1 MNKKPINISGIS
13 ESRVAPVAADV
24 AKQNAQ
30 ALIVVSSATRAK
42 RLAEDLAFFAGEN
55 KSIYVIPEDEG
66 VFLHYEARSREQ
78 LFARMKALKA
88 LRTGEECIVI
98 VPVTSAV
105 KRLTPPE
112 FFEEASLRIERGG
125 EAEPDSVKEKLTR
138 MGYERVPIIEG
149 RGQFS
154 VRGSIIDVFAADAD
168 SPYRIELFD
177 TEVDSIR
184 SFDIDTQRSEENLKY
199 VEIYPAEQLLRN
211 DELFKNAASRIKAE
225 YTKYIKKIGPGEAAD
240 KLTRRRDELVEYIE
254 TSTNLQ
260 LLENYIE
267 YFYEEPTFVWDYLKS
282 DAAVM
287 VDDPIRCHEVLSLRD
302 RELTDDFEALTES
315 GSVIPKDFQVFAG
328 KKEFCEIYKRAGVY
342 VFTPLTQ
349 TIKEISAYDEV
360 RSLQSK
366 QTPIFAGHMDMLESE
381 LKLYLKNSYKVTIV
395 CSSKERM
402 ENIRDFLE
410 RAGLDGKVWLKEGKL
425 SGGIEYP
432 TEKRCWISDSDIF
445 SEKKRKGHRAKPK
458 NGKPISS
465 FSDLHVG
472 DFVVHEN
479 HGIGKFSGI
488 KQISTE
494 GKAKDYIV
502 IKYAGSDV
510 LYVPVEHMDIV
521 QKYSGSEDGVPKLN
535 KLSGTEWRTTKA
547 RAKAAIVNM
556 ANELLELS
564 AARQSQPGFAFS
576 KDNEW
581 QKEFEESFPFA
592 ETDDQLRCIEE
603 IKKDMEKPTAMD
615 RLLCGDVG
623 YGKTEVAARALFK
636 CVCDGKQAAV
646 LVPTTLLANQ
656 HYYTLK
662 ERFEKFPFKVEVMSR
677 FRSEKQQEEIA
688 RAINRGAVDV
698 VIGTHRLLSKDVRF
712 KNLGLLVVDEEQRFG
727 VQHKEAIKMLKNNVD
742 VLTLSATP
750 IPRTLHMSL
759 VGIRDMSVI
768 EEPPEERYPVQT
780 YVLEQDDQLIREV
793 IERELA
799 RDGQVYVLFNK
810 VRGISRIA
818 AKIAE
823 LVPDAR
829 VAVGHGQMKENE
841 LEKIMIDF
849 INKETDVLVSTT
861 IIESG
866 LDIPNANTI
875 LILDADKLGL
885 AQLYQLRG
893 RVGRSN
899 RIAYA
904 YLMYKKDSVL
914 TETAEKRLRAI
925 KEFTEFG
932 AGFKVAMRDLEI
944 RGAGNLLGTEQHGHM
959 LDVGYELYCKLVDD
973 AVRALSGEVVNPDH
987 EEASIEIRATA
998 FIPNTYISDEV
1009 LKLQMYKK
1017 IAMVTCEEDEDEILE
1032 EMLDRFGDVP
1042 AETVNLTKISRIRSL
1057 AENLCITRVAEE
1069 RNGNSLRV
1077 VFYFAQNNTLNAEK
1091 LMNLSAAF
1099 GSRILIHGGVKP
1111 FIRYSVEKDK
1121 LRETIEVLETLK

>member
-1 MNKKPINISGIS
+1 MNKRPINISGIS
-13 ESRVAPVAADV
+13 ESRIAPVAANI
-24 AKQNAQ
+24 AKSNAQ
-30 ALIVVSSATRAK
+30 ALIIVSTGTRAK
-42 RLAEDLAFFAGEN
+42 RLAEDLAFFAD
-55 KSIYVIPEDEG
+55 KKIYVMPEEEG

-78 LFARMKALKA
+78 LFDRVKALKA
-88 LRTGEECIVI
+88 LMTGEDCIVI
-98 VPVTSAV
+98 APSVSSV
-105 KRLTPPE
+105 KRLPPPE
-112 FFEEASLRIERGG
+112 VFEEASLRIERGG
-125 EAEPDSVKEKLTR
+125 EVSLSDIKEKLTR
-138 MGYERVPIIEG
+138 MGYDRVAIIES

-154 VRGSIIDVFAADAD
+154 VRGSIIDIFASDAD
-168 SPYRIELFD
+168 IPYRVELFD

-184 SFDIDTQRSEENLKY
+184 SFDIDTQRSVENLKY
-199 VEIYPAEQLLRN
+199 IEVYPAEQLIRD
-211 DELFKNAASRIKAE
+211 DEAFEAAAKLLESE
-225 YTKYIKKIGPGEAAD
+225 YSKYIKKIGPGEAAD
-240 KLTRRRDELVEYIE
+240 KLVRRRNELAEYIR
-254 TSTNLQ
+254 TATNIQ
-260 LLENYIE
+260 LLENYLQ
-267 YFYEEPTFVWDYLKS
+267 YFYKEPSFIWDYAG
-282 DAAVM
+282 DNTVIM
-287 VDDPIRCHEVLSLRD
+287 VDDPVRCHEVLSLRD
-302 RELTDDFEALTES
+302 RELVDDFEVMTGE
-315 GSVIPKDFQVFAG
+315 GHVIPKDIEVFAG
-328 KKEFCEIYKRAGVY
+328 KKEFISIYKREGVY

-349 TIKEISAYDEV
+349 NIKEISAYDEIH
-360 RSLQSK
+360 SMQSR
-366 QTPIFAGHMDMLESE
+366 QTPIFSGHMDMLESD
-381 LKLYLKNSYKVTIV
+381 LKLYVKNGYKVTIV
-395 CSSKERM
+395 CSSKDRL
-402 ENIRDFLE
+402 ENLRDFLE
-410 RAGLDGKVWLKEGKL
+410 RAKLNNKVWLKEGKL
-425 SGGIEYP
+425 SSGIEYP
-432 TEKRCWISDSDIF
+432 QEKRCWISDSDIF
-445 SEKKRKGHRAKPK
+445 TEKKRSGRKIKPK
-458 NGKPISS
+458 NAKPISS
-465 FSDLHVG
+465 FADLRVG
-472 DFVVHEN
+472 DYVVHEN

-488 KQISTE
+488 EQITIE
-494 GKAKDYIV
+494 GNSKDYIK

-510 LYVPVEHMDIV
+510 LYVPVEQMDIV
-521 QKYSGSEDGVPKLN
+521 QKYSGADDGVPKIN
-535 KLSGTEWRTTKA
+535 KLSGGEWKATKA

-564 AARQSQPGFAFS
+564 AARKSQPGFAFS

-581 QKEFEESFPFA
+581 QHQFEESFPYA
-592 ETDDQLRCIEE
+592 ETDDQLRCIAE
-603 IKKDMEKPTAMD
+603 IKKDMEKPSAMD

-677 FRSEKQQEEIA
+677 FRSEKQQAEIA
-688 RAINRGAVDV
+688 NAINKGSVDV
-698 VIGTHRLLSKDVRF
+698 VIGTHRLLSKDVQF

-780 YVLEQDDQLIREV
+780 YVLEQEDQIIREV

-799 RDGQVYVLFNK
+799 RDGQVYVLYNK
-810 VRGISRIA
+810 VRGISKVASR
-818 AKIAE
+818 IAE

-849 INKETDVLVSTT
+849 INKESDVLVSTT

-866 LDIPNANTI
+866 IDIPNVNTI

-914 TETAEKRLRAI
+914 SENAEKRLRAI

-973 AVRALSGEVVNPDH
+973 AVRALSGEVVNPDR
-987 EEASIEIRATA
+987 EEATIEIRTSA
-998 FIPNTYISDEV
+998 FIPDTYISDEV
-1009 LKLQMYKK
+1009 VKLQMYKK
-1017 IAMVTCEEDEDEILE
+1017 IAFVSSEEDEDEILD

-1042 AETVNLTKISRIRSL
+1042 AETINLTKISRIRSL
-1057 AENLCITRVAEE
+1057 AESLCITRVAEE
-1069 RNGNSLRV
+1069 KDAKGTRI
-1077 VFYFAQNNTLNAEK
+1077 VFYFAQDNPLNPER
-1091 LMNLSAAF
+1091 LINLSALF
-1099 GSRILIHGGVKP
+1099 GARVFIHGGVKP

-1121 LRETIEVLETLK
+1121 LRETIAVLEALK

>member
-1 MNKKPINISGIS
+1 MNKRPINISGIS
-13 ESRVAPVAADV
+13 ESRVAPVAADK
-24 AKQNAQ
+24 AKSNAQ
-30 ALIVVSSATRAK
+30 ALIIVSSATRAK
-42 RLAEDLAFFAGEN
+42 RLAEDLAFFAD
-55 KSIYVIPEDEG
+55 KRIYVVPEEEG

-88 LRTGEECIVI
+88 LRSGEECIVI
-98 VPVTSAV
+98 APATAAV
-105 KRLTPPE
+105 KRLPPPSV
-112 FFEEASLRIERGG
+112 FEEASVRIERGG
-125 EAEPDSVKEKLTR
+125 EVSLSDVKEKLAG
-138 MGYERVPIIEG
+138 MGYERVAIIES

-154 VRGSIIDVFAADAD
+154 VRGSIIDVFAVDAEN
-168 SPYRIELFD
+168 PYRVELFD

-199 VEIYPAEQLLRN
+199 IEIYPAEQLIRN
-211 DELFKNAASRIKAE
+211 EEIFTSAATLLESE
-225 YTKYIKKIGPGEAAD
+225 YTKYIKKIGPCEAAD
-240 KLTRRRDELVEYIE
+240 KLSRRRDELSEYIKTE
-254 TSTNLQ
+254 TNIQ
-260 LLENYIE
+260 LLENYLH
-267 YFYEEPTFVWDYLKS
+267 YFFKEPSFIWDYAG
-282 DAAVM
+282 DDTVIM
-287 VDDPIRCHEVLSLRD
+287 VDDPIRCHEVLELRD
-302 RELTDDFEALTES
+302 RELTDDFRVMTDE
-315 GSVIPKDFQVFAG
+315 GYVIPKDFEVFAG
-328 KKEFCEIYKRAGVY
+328 KKEFCDIYRKEGVY

-349 TIKEISAYDEV
+349 NIKEISAYEQV
-360 RSLQSK
+360 FGMQSR

-381 LKLYLKNSYKVTIV
+381 LKLYVKNGYKVTIV
-395 CSSKERM
+395 CSSKDRL
-402 ENIRDFLE
+402 ENLRDFLD
-410 RAGLDGKVWLKEGKL
+410 RAGLEKKVWLKEGKL
-425 SGGIEYP
+425 SSGIEYP
-432 TEKRCWISDSDIF
+432 LEKRCWISDSDIF
-445 SEKKRKGHRAKPK
+445 SEKKRTGRKTRPKNAKPV
-458 NGKPISS
+458 SS
-465 FSDLHVG
+465 FADLRVG
-472 DFVVHEN
+472 DYVVHEN

-488 KQISTE
+488 EKITIE
-494 GKAKDYIV
+494 GNSKDYIK

-510 LYVPVEHMDIV
+510 LYVPVEQMDIV
-521 QKYSGSEDGVPKLN
+521 QKYSGADDGAPKIN
-535 KLSGTEWRTTKA
+535 KLSGSEWKATKA
-547 RAKAAIVNM
+547 RAKAAIADM
-556 ANELLELS
+556 ASELLQLS
-564 AARQSQPGFAFS
+564 AARKSEPGFAFS

-581 QKEFEESFPFA
+581 QHQFEESFPFA
-592 ETDDQLRCIEE
+592 ETDDQLRCIAE
-603 IKKDMEKPTAMD
+603 IKKDMESPNAMD

-677 FRSEKQQEEIA
+677 FRSEKQQSEIA
-688 RAINRGAVDV
+688 SAIGRGTVDV
-698 VIGTHRLLSKDVRF
+698 VIGTHRLLSKDVKF

-780 YVLEQDDQLIREV
+780 YVIEEEDQIIREV

-799 RDGQVYVLFNK
+799 RDGQVYVLYNK
-810 VRGISRIA
+810 VRGISKVASR
-818 AKIAE
+818 IAE
-823 LVPDAR
+823 LVPEAR

-849 INKETDVLVSTT
+849 INGESDVLVSTT

-866 LDIPNANTI
+866 IDIPNANTI

-914 TETAEKRLRAI
+914 SETAEKRLRAI

-973 AVRALSGEVVNPDH
+973 AVRALSGEVVNPDR
-987 EEASIEIRATA
+987 EEATIEIRTGAY
-998 FIPNTYISDEV
+998 IPDTYISDEV
-1009 LKLQMYKK
+1009 VKLQMYKK
-1017 IAMVTCEEDEDEILE
+1017 IALVESEEDEDEILD

-1042 AETVNLTKISRIRSL
+1042 LETVNLTKVSRIRSL
-1057 AENLCITRVAEE
+1057 AEGLCITRVAEE
-1069 RNGNSLRV
+1069 KDSKGTRI
-1077 VFYFAQNNTLNAEK
+1077 VFFFAQENPLNPER

-1099 GSRILIHGGVKP
+1099 GPRVFIHGGVKP

-1121 LRETIEVLETLK
+1121 LRETIGVLEALK